1 LNPSEMNSVQILIGK
16 LKDDN
21 PDDKITTIRL
31 LGEKKSIEVVNC
43 LLIALKEDEDW
54 KIKQEVAKSLV
65 KIGELAIESLL
76 LALETSNK
84 CDEAWILKALN
95 DLGYCRE
102 KFPDI
107 DAKKKVEIINF
118 NPERNPDEIV
128 SLANNN
134 IKTTIQPCE
143 DSEPIT
149 IMFLRQLAA
158 GGRYSYDD
166 YCDGDNRRVYKIEI
180 ERLYK
185 EYLHKENLDT
195 VDAKFLALFL
205 IMNEQYLNTKDSLW
219 PTVKMAFDILEHYN
233 ETSILIYLLDS
244 INPLLRF
251 KAVYSLGFC
260 CCETRYVENEIIK
273 KIIDKLD
280 DDALI
285 QWFIGGEQVDVRFNA
300 YLAIKTIIQC
310 GNDDT
315 KYKMFLHY
323 NQIKNCYEKI
333 KNCKKIEKIK
343 GNIYLNQVQQTIWE
357 LEKYS
362 ENKKFKQTNLSTD

>member
-1 LNPSEMNSVQILIGK
+1 MNSVQILIGK
-16 LKDDN
+16 LKEDN

-31 LGEKKSIEVVNC
+31 LGNTKSIEVVNC
-43 LLIALKEDEDW
+43 LLTTLKEDEDW

-65 KIGELAIESLL
+65 KIGELAKESLL

-84 CDEAWILKALN
+84 IDEAWIIKALN
-95 DLGYCRE
+95 DVGYSRE
-102 KFPDI
+102 KFPDN
-107 DAKKKVEIINF
+107 DVKKIVEILNL
-118 NPERNPDEIV
+118 NPERTPDEIV
-128 SLANNN
+128 ALDNN
-134 IKTTIQPCE
+134 IKTTIQSCE
-143 DSEPIT
+143 ESEPIT
-149 IMFLRQLAA
+149 VMFLRQLAA
-158 GGRYSYDD
+158 GSRYTYDD
-166 YCDGDNRRVYKIEI
+166 YCDSDNRRVYKIEI

-185 EYLHKENLDT
+185 EYLHKNNLDT
-195 VDAKFLALFL
+195 IDAKFLAVFF

-219 PTVKMAFDILEHYN
+219 PTVKMAFDILEGNN

-251 KAVYSLGFC
+251 KAVDSLGSC
-260 CCETRYVENEIIK
+260 CCEKRYVENEIIK

-285 QWFIGGEQVDVRFNA
+285 QWFIGGEQVDVRLNA
-300 YLAIKTIIQC
+300 FFAIKTIIQC

-315 KYKMFLHY
+315 KYKIFLHY

-333 KNCKKIEKIK
+333 KNCKKIGKIK

-362 ENKKFKQTNLSTD
+362 ESKKFKQTNLSTD